1 MNVWLAGTTGR
12 TLQLGRSA
20 MRSARSACCATARA
34 GDRTIA
40 DTSVPTSSRRS
51 TRDLRSR
58 GSRGSSADSPTRM
71 YPLTRNFMFMYCSC
85 CAVSRCLVFASLL
98 LFMFWLWFNWLIPIN
113 NTCIPPSSPLWRT
126 ARRRP
131 QRRRRRSAVTGVV
144 WMWCTVA
151 MVEVITHNPSITV
164 NTHTHTRT
172 HIRVCISSK
181 LANGYSHTHT
191 HTYILYFL
199 TIKFIG
205 NILIGFTNQ
214 IKVSASLLPQLQSAL
229 LHHVP
234 AQVSAGLRLSP
245 VRCGAPCLQS
255 QLQVK
260 AYRISAN

>member
-1 MNVWLAGTTGR
+1 MH
-12 TLQLGRSA
+12 
-20 MRSARSACCATARA
+20 
-34 GDRTIA
+34 
-40 DTSVPTSSRRS
+40 
-51 TRDLRSR
+51 
-58 GSRGSSADSPTRM
+58 
-71 YPLTRNFMFMYCSC
+71 
-85 CAVSRCLVFASLL
+85 
-98 LFMFWLWFNWLIPIN
+98 
-113 NTCIPPSSPLWRT
+113 SSPLWRT

-164 NTHTHTRT
+164 NTHTHTCT

-181 LANGYSHTHT
+181 LANGSSHTHA
-191 HTYILYFL
+191 HLYFIFFDNKVHWEHFNRL
-199 TIKFIG
+199 SHFITD
-205 NILIGFTNQ
+205 F
-214 IKVSASLLPQLQSAL
+214 AFALPQLQSAL